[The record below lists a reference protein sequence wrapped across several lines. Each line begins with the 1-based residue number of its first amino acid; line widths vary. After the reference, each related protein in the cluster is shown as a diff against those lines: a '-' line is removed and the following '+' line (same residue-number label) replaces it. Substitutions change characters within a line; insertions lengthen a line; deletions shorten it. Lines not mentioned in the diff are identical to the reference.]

1 MAGTLDLSALNKSS
15 SRVGTFLVKVAAG
28 RVGSYTYNQKKD
40 NRQVTQHKFEAYF
53 MGKKAETYCLGIFK
67 VQRRT

>member
-15 SRVGTFLVKVAAG
+15 AKVATFLVKVAAG
-28 RVGSYTYNQKKD
+28 RVGSYTYSQEKD

-53 MGKKAETYCLGIFK
+53 IGKKAEPTVLASSK
-67 VQRRT
+67 VQPMP